1 MVPGINIQA
10 RDLLP
15 VGKIGL
21 VRGGELVWVGSIGSP
36 ISDAEFDTVLMNPTD
51 IERLKVTADKFNRRV
66 DVIRALLQPST

>member
-21 VRGGELVWVGSIGSP
+21 VRDGELVWVGSVGSP

-51 IERLKVTADKFNRRV
+51 IERLKMHADKFNRRA
-66 DVIRALLQPST
+66 DIIRALLQL